1 VGTKLKAIFFA
12 HDIKRK
18 IVLVQMVEMLR
29 IFSHNHFANRVFW
42 SDLLIKFILTVNLIL
57 SIK

>member
-1 VGTKLKAIFFA
+1 MGTKLKAIFFA

-29 IFSHNHFANRVFW
+29 IFSQPQPFCKPRV
-42 SDLLIKFILTVNLIL
+42 LVRFIDKVYFDG
-57 SIK
+57 